1 MPKER
6 TCQLKIGNLE
16 RQVYNILSKVQKPT
30 QFVKHNAVLDF
41 SETRR
46 RKFPAGYYP
55 LTVAEQGNE
64 SHGVM
69 IEKRISAA
77 GNVRF
82 YIFDPNGK
90 RWANNSGYNL
100 TIRDGAKIYPIYKTI
115 SPDKSWNKSGNCG
128 LWNLV
133 MAIIFE
139 QVKRNKNDTGIISTY
154 RLKQIYTKFNS
165 IGDQWLANLQEDL
178 IINNRASYNTKSE
191 AEGFIS
197 AVYGRVAEMLGTI

>member
-1 MPKER
+1 MPSGR

-16 RQVYNILSKVQKPT
+16 KQVYNILTKVKKST

-41 SETRR
+41 TETRR
-46 RKFPAGYYP
+46 RKFPPGFYP

-69 IEKRISAA
+69 IEKRVSAK
-77 GNVRF
+77 GNIRF

-90 RWANNSGYNL
+90 KWANTSGYHL
-100 TIRDGAKIYPIYKTI
+100 TVRIGTKTYPLYKTI

-128 LWNLV
+128 LWNII

-139 QVKRNKNDTGIISTY
+139 VVKRNKTDEGIISQHK
-154 RLKQIYTKFNS
+154 LKQIYKKFDS
-165 IGDQWLANLQEDL
+165 IGNKWLDELKNDL
-178 IINNRASYNTKSE
+178 IVKTRLSYNTKSQ
-191 AEGFIS
+191 ADLFIS
-197 AVYGRVAEMLGTI
+197 AVYGRLAELFGL